1 MGKWRQ
7 DERDKGIISQWHAR
21 TDLDKKSKEV
31 SDTKLKGLLGGD
43 WVCSFVWCFVGA
55 LDAVAPEPANALGS
69 LLLKL
74 HPGGLLRWLVSSLKR
89 AGSSSTTIAGVTLE
103 SSAKTQIFRHYD
115 EVDHDNAAC
124 SVCFVALAPWLL
136 PPR

>member
-1 MGKWRQ
+1 M
-7 DERDKGIISQWHAR
+7 
-21 TDLDKKSKEV
+21 
-31 SDTKLKGLLGGD
+31 LGGD

>member
-1 MGKWRQ
+1 MRAGVPAGDGGEIRSHQ
-7 DERDKGIISQWHAR
+7 FTIRALSTLLIMYLR
-21 TDLDKKSKEV
+21 V
-31 SDTKLKGLLGGD
+31 RLLGGD